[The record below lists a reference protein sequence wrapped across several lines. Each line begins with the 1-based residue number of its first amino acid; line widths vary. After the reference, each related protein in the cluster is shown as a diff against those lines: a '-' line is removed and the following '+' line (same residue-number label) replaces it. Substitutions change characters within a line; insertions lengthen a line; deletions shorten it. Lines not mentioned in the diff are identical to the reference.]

1 MARIVGGFGTCVRP
15 KAARPRWFARGTSVP
30 PRLKTTV
37 SSLKCRRGMAEST
50 AEHRRF
56 SGYDRPGPSRGAH
69 PRCLRGGV
77 AWLRRAL
84 CKHLPAPPRKIKK
97 AIYEKHL
104 IIKREKCDILV
115 FLLGANIRYCSL
127 SKKIVFCDVFYVLWL
142 SSDKHIFC
150 KTCTFRPLLC
160 VIVVSWDY
168 NFECLWSDNI
178 QYRIIV

>member
-1 MARIVGGFGTCVRP
+1 MARIVGGFGPCVRP

-77 AWLRRAL
+77 AWLRRVV
-84 CKHLPAPPRKIKK
+84 CKHLPTPPRKIKK
-97 AIYEKHL
+97 AAPKNHNPT
-104 IIKREKCDILV
+104 II
-115 FLLGANIRYCSL
+115 S
-127 SKKIVFCDVFYVLWL
+127 YV
-142 SSDKHIFC
+142 
-150 KTCTFRPLLC
+150 
-160 VIVVSWDY
+160 
-168 NFECLWSDNI
+168 
-178 QYRIIV
+178 